1 VDEGNNWIN
10 IDWGPLTMVN
20 PVTGNTLANYG
31 PGGGSPVITYIPS
44 NAANNA
50 YTLAPSLDFFGN
62 SRKTNGSVDAGAV
75 EFVAPAGV
83 NVLPTSLTFSAVVG
97 TTSAAQTLTV
107 YNNTTT
113 PLTFTATSIAITAPF
128 TRATAAQGGAGNC
141 PAGAGTVLAGAS
153 CNINIVFNAPA
164 TPAGGS
170 TSNGSAT
177 INPGVAVNGSPVSLI
192 GNAVPA
198 TFLASVSPSPLD
210 FGIWATGTTSG
221 AKTLTV
227 TNTGNSAL
235 AGGTFTFGG
244 ATPQVFSR
252 PGGAAGGTCG
262 AALAVGASC
271 TINVVFAPTA
281 ATTGPVN
288 RTLTVAYTNATVTP
302 TPVNLTGTGV
312 TTRASVSIVPNPLRI
327 TLPTGAANVTGTGT
341 VTFTNTA
348 PTGTGAQIL
357 VTAVAVAPVNLQ
369 YAFNV
374 VAGSDT
380 CTGTTLLP
388 GASCTVGVR
397 FTTLLAARGANRTG
411 TITFTD
417 SGAASPQVG
426 NLIGFAQ
433 P

>member
-83 NVLPTSLTFSAVVG
+83 NVLPTTLTFSAVVG

-113 PLTFTATSIAITAPF
+113 PLTFTATSIGITAPF
-128 TRATAAQGGAGNC
+128 TRATAAQGGTGNC
-141 PAGAGTVLAGAS
+141 PAGVGTVLAGAS
-153 CNINIVFNAPA
+153 CTINIVFNAPA
-164 TPAGGS
+164 TPATGS

-177 INPGVAVNGSPVSLI
+177 INPSVAVNGSPVSLI

-198 TFLASVSPSPLD
+198 TFLASVSPSPLS
-210 FGIWATGTTSG
+210 FGNWAGGTTSS

-244 ATPQVFSR
+244 GTPLMFSR
-252 PGGAAGGTCG
+252 PAGTAGGTCG
-262 AALAVGASC
+262 ATLAVGASC
-271 TINVVFAPTA
+271 TINVVFSPGTV
-281 ATTGPVN
+281 TTTTIIN
-288 RTLTVAYTNATVTP
+288 RTLTVAYTGATVTP
-302 TPVNLTGTGV
+302 TPVSLTGTAV
-312 TTRASVSIVPNPLRI
+312 SARASVSIVPNPLTI
-327 TLPTGAANVTGTGT
+327 TLPTGTLTGTGT
-341 VTFTNTA
+341 VTFTNTGA
-348 PTGTGAQIL
+348 TTGAQIL

-369 YAFNV
+369 YSFNV
-374 VAGSDT
+374 VAGTDT
-380 CTGTTLLP
+380 CTGTTLIP

-397 FTTLLAARGANRTG
+397 FTTLLAARGANRAG

-417 SGAASPQVG
+417 NGASSPQIG
-426 NLIGFAQ
+426 NLVGFAQ